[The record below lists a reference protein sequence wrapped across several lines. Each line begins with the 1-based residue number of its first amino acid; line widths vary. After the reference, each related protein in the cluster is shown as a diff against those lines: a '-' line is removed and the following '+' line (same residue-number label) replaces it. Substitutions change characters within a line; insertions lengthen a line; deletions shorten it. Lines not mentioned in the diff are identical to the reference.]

1 MPAPEAG
8 FTPVEACRICGSDA
22 LFEVLDLGR
31 QPLANA
37 LLHPGSPPPA
47 TFPLAVVGCGRCA
60 VVQLAGNI
68 DPRALFDD
76 YLYFSSFSSSMVG
89 AMRRLAEETVARLG
103 LGAGDLVVDIASN
116 DGYLLRRYRDLG
128 VDVLGVEPAA
138 NVARAAEA
146 SGVPTRA
153 EYFTALLARRLH
165 EEGLA
170 PKVVHANNVIAHVPD
185 VHDFVEGIRILLP
198 EDGILVVETPYLLD
212 LLDRCLFDTIYHEH
226 VFYYPLG
233 ALQRLF
239 GMHGLSVV
247 GCERIEVH
255 GGSLR
260 VTAVKT
266 AAGSPVAAGAAVE
279 SFLAREAE
287 RDLTSPQGFRSFAG
301 DVAARGAGVRERL
314 ASVRAG
320 GRSLGGYGAAAKATV
335 LLNYAGIDA
344 GTVEYVVDK
353 NPAKV
358 GLVLPGAG
366 IPVVSLEHLRERPT
380 DVLAVFVWNI
390 LDEIRSQLSWYVEGG
405 GELVVPFGAEHW
417 S

>member
-1 MPAPEAG
+1 MLAPEPG
-8 FTPVEACRICGSDA
+8 FTPIEACRICGSGE

-37 LLHPGSPPPA
+37 LLPPESPPPA
-47 TFPLAVVGCGRCA
+47 TFPLMVVGCGDCA

-68 DPRALFDD
+68 DPHALFDD
-76 YLYFSSFSSSMVG
+76 YLYFSSFSSSMVD
-89 AMRRLAEETVARLG
+89 AMRRLAETTVARVG
-103 LGAGDLVVDIASN
+103 LGAGDLVVEIASN
-116 DGYLLRRYRDLG
+116 DGYLLRQYQALG
-128 VDVLGVEPAA
+128 VEVLGVEPAA
-138 NVARAAEA
+138 NVARVAEA

-153 EYFTALLARRLH
+153 EYFTASFARELRD
-165 EEGLA
+165 EGLA
-170 PKVVHANNVIAHVPD
+170 PKVVHANNVVAHVPD

-233 ALQRLF
+233 ALARLF
-239 GMHGLSVV
+239 GMHGLTVV

-260 VTAVKT
+260 VTAAKT
-266 AAGSPVAAGAAVE
+266 ATSEAGAAAVDA
-279 SFLAREAE
+279 FLAREAE
-287 RDLTSPQGFRSFAG
+287 RDLTSALGFRRFSA
-301 DVAARGAGVRERL
+301 DVAARGADVRERL
-314 ASVRAG
+314 GSLRAS
-320 GRSLGGYGAAAKATV
+320 GRSVGGYGAAAKATV

-344 GTVEYVVDK
+344 GTVKYVVDK

-358 GLVLPGAG
+358 GLLVPGTG
-366 IPVVSLEHLRERPT
+366 IPVVSLDHLREQPT

-390 LDEIRSQLSWYVEGG
+390 LGEIRSQLSWYVDGG
-405 GELVVPFGAEHW
+405 GELVVPFGAAQA